1 MTLDLIKEY
10 CKDLFGDIN
19 QKECDKIVDQKNIN
33 LFSSIDKAKQ
43 IRKYNLQKR
52 IKNADINKNLKRKFK
67 NKFELS
73 KNKKINYE
81 SFFEKTKYKYI
92 TIKITP
98 NLYFDISRCGY
109 IYIDH
114 TMFIPNTFFL
124 CEYKIIKEPNKR
136 IKIQF
141 YFDEN
146 LKISTEKILIN
157 DYIRL
162 KIGDNVFNTL
172 VETNKDFESCF
183 NRSFAIQFCKFE
195 YNYYIKYVL
204 KKHKIGILI
213 YNKKHEDCTE
223 LFKEYQKEINTWVIH
238 TLEKHDKDFYIDR
251 LKYMLELKELELQKY
266 HRLIK

>member
-1 MTLDLIKEY
+1 MALDLIIEY
-10 CKDLFGDIN
+10 CKDLFSDID
-19 QKECDKIVDQKNIN
+19 QKECDKIVNQKNIN
-33 LFSSIDKAKQ
+33 LSSSIDKAKQ
-43 IRKYNLQKR
+43 IRKHNLQKR
-52 IKNADINKNLKRKFK
+52 IKNADINKNLKRKSK
-67 NKFELS
+67 NKFEIS
-73 KNKKINYE
+73 KNKINYE

-141 YFDEN
+141 YFHDN
-146 LKISTEKILIN
+146 LKISKKKILIN
-157 DYIRL
+157 DNIRL
-162 KIGDNVFNTL
+162 KIGDNIFNTL

-183 NRSFAIQFCKFE
+183 NRKFAIQFCKFE
-195 YNYYIKYVL
+195 YDYYIKYIL

-213 YNKKHEDCTE
+213 YNKKQEDCTE

-238 TLEKHDKDFYIDR
+238 ILEKYDKDIYIDR
-251 LKYMLELKELELQKY
+251 LKYALKIKEIELQKY
-266 HRLIK
+266 RQLIK